1 MSLIVGQGGLDCR
14 HLISTLK
21 PSYRSDDSQ
30 SKPYYPKSLTTLSTP
45 HRGSPFMDWCMA
57 NIGIGTPRR
66 PQNKDGN
73 QTHIDSSK
81 TTPESSEHTPS
92 TESSLNPPKMDT
104 SSSGRSTL
112 KLPYSLE
119 KPLLPPPPPEIQYP
133 LPVFSTQTYT
143 PSSFSLTALLLSLI
157 DSPAYSN
164 LTTSFLTQFNE
175 RTPDDPSV
183 RLPSRHISFSHLT
196 TQTHR

>member
-1 MSLIVGQGGLDCR
+1 MVLNQGGLDCR
-14 HLISTLK
+14 HLISTLQ
-21 PSYRSDDSQ
+21 PSHRNDEGER
-30 SKPYYPKSLTTLSTP
+30 KPYYPKSLTTLSTP

-66 PQNKDGN
+66 SRNKDGN

-92 TESSLNPPKMDT
+92 TESSLNPPKNDT
-104 SSSGRSTL
+104 SNSGRSTL

-119 KPLLPPPPPEIQYP
+119 KPLLPRPPPEVQYP
-133 LPVFSTQTYT
+133 LPVFSAQTYT
-143 PSSFSLTALLLSLI
+143 PSSFSITALLLSLI

-183 RLPSRHISFSHLT
+183 RLPLHHTSSLHLT
-196 TQTHR
+196 I